1 MNNSIELL
9 AHDLSSSFVDCIQ
22 SEQQSFACKDGGKQ
36 RSTSCSIATKTC
48 IEFIRSALS
57 HLNIQPNRYRI
68 EENKKVSVK
77 QGDSGTE
84 YDVLVYVDDKL
95 KLVIESKAYCDKSM
109 YKRYIL
115 DAASICE
122 EHDCASCVFELESSM
137 PSDYKNIYSRY
148 ESVLVADEN
157 KINTKLTLL
166 KTQRDSR
173 RHPIKCF
180 DREQMVDSDKFI
192 DILECMCVLLS

>member
-9 AHDLSSSFVDCIQ
+9 AHDLSSNFIDCVRTEQESF
-22 SEQQSFACKDGGKQ
+22 SRKDGGKQ
-36 RSTSCSIATKTC
+36 RSTSCNIATKTC
-48 IEFIRSALS
+48 VQFIKSALS
-57 HLNIQPNRYRI
+57 HLDIHPSRYKI
-68 EENKKVSVK
+68 EENKKISVK

-84 YDVLVYVDDKL
+84 YDVLVYIDDKL

-137 PSDYKNIYSRY
+137 PNDYKNIYSRY
-148 ESVLVADEN
+148 ESVLITDEN

-173 RHPIKCF
+173 KHPIKYF
-180 DREQMVDSDKFI
+180 NKDEMIDKSKFI

>member
-1 MNNSIELL
+1 MNSIELL
-9 AHDLSSSFVDCIQ
+9 AHDLSSSFIDCVQ
-22 SEQQSFACKDGGKQ
+22 AEQESFARKDGGKQ

-48 IEFIRSALS
+48 VQFIKSALS
-57 HLNIQPNRYRI
+57 HLNIQPSRYKI

-77 QGDSGTE
+77 KGDSGTE
-84 YDVLVYVDDKL
+84 YDVLVFIDDKL

-122 EHDCASCVFELESSM
+122 EHNCASCVFELESSM
-137 PSDYKNIYSRY
+137 PSNYKNIYSRY
-148 ESVLVADEN
+148 ESVLVTDEN

-166 KTQRDSR
+166 KTQRDSKK
-173 RHPIKCF
+173 HPIKYF
-180 DREQMVDSDKFI
+180 NKDEMIDRNKFI